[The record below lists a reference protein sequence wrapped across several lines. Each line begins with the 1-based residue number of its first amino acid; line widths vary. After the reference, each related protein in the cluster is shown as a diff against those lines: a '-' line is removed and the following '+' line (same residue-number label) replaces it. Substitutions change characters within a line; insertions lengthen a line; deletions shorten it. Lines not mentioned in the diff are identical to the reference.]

1 MSQSAEAHFLRG
13 MSEANAGRIVQ
24 ALQAVGMA
32 VSLADRAE
40 YLGQY
45 ARLLVQVR
53 REAEGL
59 QVADRAAA
67 LKPSDALTLDT
78 IGCVYSRL
86 GAHDRAAPLFAAAV
100 AQQPDH
106 VQMRYNL
113 ASSLGFLGRFEDAAV
128 NYEALIA
135 MDPGYTRAHF
145 ALSSLKKQSGAS
157 NHIKRLEALL
167 PKVRNSVEHL
177 HVRYALAKECEDLA
191 DHDAS
196 FGHLEAANRPRKV
209 ELGYSIDSDRK
220 LFARL
225 MDQFARDDYFHGV
238 GEGVSR
244 GQGISGDPAVS
255 PGRGAG
261 DSGAVDAGAPIF
273 IFGMPRTGTTL
284 VDRILSSHPLVESAG
299 ELQVMQIVIKR
310 LTATASRVA
319 LDPQTIDA
327 AARLAPI
334 RVGADYLEGAAPH
347 RKTARR
353 FIDKLPLNF
362 LYAGYIARALPSAK
376 LICLRRDPLDTV
388 WSNYRHLFA
397 TGYSYYSYSF
407 DLMDTARYYVL
418 FDRLM
423 RFWEERFPGRIL
435 QVQYESLVDDQEAQ
449 TRRLLEHCALPWNE
463 ACLSFHENAS
473 AVATPS
479 ATQVRQPLYRTALG
493 RWRRYE
499 RYLQPVREY
508 FESEGITSR
517 QTSYETAVRSPA
529 DG

>member
-1 MSQSAEAHFLRG
+1 MSRSAEAHFLWAMG
-13 MSEANAGRIVQ
+13 EANAGRIVQ
-24 ALQAVGMA
+24 ALQAVGKA

-45 ARLLVQVR
+45 ARLLVLVR
-53 REAEGL
+53 RDDEAL
-59 QVADRAAA
+59 QAADRAVA
-67 LKPSDALTLDT
+67 LKPTDALTLDT

-113 ASSLGFLGRFEDAAV
+113 ASSLGFLGRFEDATV

-135 MDPGYTRAHF
+135 LDPAYTRAHF
-145 ALSSLKKQSGAS
+145 ALAALKKQSCAS
-157 NHIKRLEALL
+157 NHIQRLEALL
-167 PKVRNSVEHL
+167 PKVRNGVEHL

-196 FGHLEAANRPRKV
+196 FGHLEAANRPRKAQ
-209 ELGYSIDSDRK
+209 LGYSIDSDRK

-225 MDQFARDDYFHGV
+225 MDQFARDDYFQ
-238 GEGVSR
+238 GEGQGGAGSQDVSA
-244 GQGISGDPAVS
+244 GHGFSA
-255 PGRGAG
+255 GRGAR
-261 DSGAVDAGAPIF
+261 DSGAGDAGGPIF
-273 IFGMPRTGTTL
+273 VFGMPRTGTTL
-284 VDRILSSHPLVESAG
+284 VDRIVSSHPLVESAG
-299 ELQVMQIVIKR
+299 ELQVMPIVIKR

-319 LDPQTIDA
+319 LDPETVDA
-327 AARLAPI
+327 AARLTPV

-347 RKTARR
+347 RKSSRR

-362 LYAGYIARALPSAK
+362 LYAGYIARALPGAK

-397 TGYSYYSYSF
+397 TGYSYYNYSF

-423 RFWEERFPGRIL
+423 RFWEQRFPGRIL

-493 RWRRYE
+493 RWRLYE
-499 RYLQPVREY
+499 RYLQHVRQY
-508 FESEGITSR
+508 FESEGISVPR
-517 QTSYETAVRSPA
+517 TSYETAVRSAA

>member
-1 MSQSAEAHFLRG
+1 MSQSAQAHFLRG

-24 ALQAVGMA
+24 ALQAVGIA

-40 YLGQY
+40 YLSQY

-53 REAEGL
+53 RDGEAL
-59 QVADRAAA
+59 QAADRAVA
-67 LKPSDALTLDT
+67 LKPADALTLDT

-113 ASSLGFLGRFEDAAV
+113 ASSLGFLGRFDDAAV

-135 MDPGYTRAHF
+135 IDPGYTRAHF
-145 ALSSLKKQSGAS
+145 ALSALKRQSSAS

-167 PKVRNSVEHL
+167 PKVRSSIEHL

-196 FGHLEAANRPRKV
+196 FCHLEAANRPRKV
-209 ELGYSIDSDRK
+209 ELGYSIESDRR

-225 MDQFARDDYFHGV
+225 MDQFAQDDYFQGM
-238 GEGVSR
+238 
-244 GQGISGDPAVS
+244 GQGA
-255 PGRGAG
+255 A
-261 DSGAVDAGAPIF
+261 DAGAPIF
-273 IFGMPRTGTTL
+273 VFGMPRTGTTL
-284 VDRILSSHPLVESAG
+284 VDRIVSSHPLVESAG

-310 LTATASRVA
+310 LTATPSRVA
-319 LDPQTIDA
+319 LDPQTVDA
-327 AARLAPI
+327 AARLAPD
-334 RVGADYLEGAAPH
+334 RVGRDYLEGASPH
-347 RKTARR
+347 RKTSRR

-362 LYAGYIARALPSAK
+362 LYAGYIARALPRAR
-376 LICLRRDPLDTV
+376 LICLRRDPLDSV

-397 TGYSYYSYSF
+397 TGYSYYNYSF

-435 QVQYESLVDDQEAQ
+435 QVRYESLVDDQEAQ
-449 TRRLLEHCALPWNE
+449 TRRLLQHCALPWNE

-508 FESEGITSR
+508 FESEGISVAR
-517 QTSYETAVRSPA
+517 ASDETADRSRA

>member
-1 MSQSAEAHFLRG
+1 MSKSAEAHFLRG
-13 MSEANAGRIVQ
+13 MSAANAGRIVE
-24 ALQAVGMA
+24 ALQAVGTA
-32 VSLADRAE
+32 VSLTDRAE
-40 YLGQY
+40 YVGQY

-53 REAEGL
+53 RDAEAL
-59 QVADRAAA
+59 LAADRAVA
-67 LKPSDALTLDT
+67 LKPTDALTLDT

-113 ASSLGFLGRFEDAAV
+113 ASSLGFLGRFEEAAV

-135 MDPGYTRAHF
+135 IDPGYTRAHF
-145 ALSSLKKQSGAS
+145 ALSALKKQSGAS

-167 PKVRNSVEHL
+167 PGVRNSVEHL
-177 HVRYALAKECEDLA
+177 HLRYALAKECEDLSE
-191 DHDAS
+191 HDAS
-196 FGHLEAANRPRKV
+196 FRHLDAANRPRKA
-209 ELGYSIDSDRK
+209 ELGYTIDSDQK

-225 MDQFARDDYFHGV
+225 MEQFAREDYFF
-238 GEGVSR
+238 
-244 GQGISGDPAVS
+244 
-255 PGRGAG
+255 
-261 DSGAVDAGAPIF
+261 DARRDAADAAAPIF
-273 IFGMPRTGTTL
+273 VFGMPRTGTTL

-310 LTATASRVA
+310 LTATATRVA
-319 LDPQTIDA
+319 LDPQTVDA
-327 AARLAPI
+327 AGRLAPA
-334 RVGADYLEGAAPH
+334 RVGADYLQGAAPH
-347 RKTARR
+347 RRTSRR

-362 LYAGYIARALPSAK
+362 LYAGYIARALPGAK

-397 TGYSYYSYSF
+397 TGYSYYNYSF

-423 RFWEERFPGRIL
+423 RFWEQRFPGRIL
-435 QVQYESLVDDQEAQ
+435 QVQYESLVDNQEVQ
-449 TRRLLEHCALPWNE
+449 TRRLLQHCALPWDE
-463 ACLSFHENAS
+463 ACLSFHENPY

-479 ATQVRQPLYRTALG
+479 ATQVRQPLYRNALG
-493 RWRRYE
+493 RWRLYE
-499 RYLQPVREY
+499 RHLQPVRDY
-508 FESEGITSR
+508 LVSQDIR
-517 QTSYETAVRSPA
+517 VAQTSSETAVRSPA

>member
-1 MSQSAEAHFLRG
+1 MSQSAEGAFLRG
-13 MSEANAGRIVQ
+13 MGEANAGRIVQ

-32 VSLADRAE
+32 VNLADRAE

-53 REAEGL
+53 RDAEAL
-59 QVADRAAA
+59 QAADRAVA
-67 LKPSDALTLDT
+67 LKPTDALTLDT

-100 AQQPDH
+100 AQRPDH

-135 MDPGYTRAHF
+135 IDPGYTRAHF
-145 ALSSLKKQSGAS
+145 ALSALKKQSCAS

-177 HVRYALAKECEDLA
+177 HVRYALAKECEDLG

-196 FGHLEAANRPRKV
+196 FGHLAAANRPRKA

-225 MDQFARDDYFHGV
+225 MDQFARDDYFQRTDHGV
-238 GEGVSR
+238 CC
-244 GQGISGDPAVS
+244 GDP
-255 PGRGAG
+255 
-261 DSGAVDAGAPIF
+261 IF
-273 IFGMPRTGTTL
+273 VFGMPRTGTTL
-284 VDRILSSHPLVESAG
+284 VDRIVSSHPLVESAG
-299 ELQVMQIVIKR
+299 ELQVMQVVIKR

-319 LDPQTIDA
+319 LDPETVDA
-327 AARLAPI
+327 AARLAPAL
-334 RVGADYLEGAAPH
+334 VGADYLEGAAPH
-347 RKTARR
+347 RKTSRR
-353 FIDKLPLNF
+353 FTDKLPLNF
-362 LYAGYIARALPSAK
+362 LYAGYIARALPGAK

-397 TGYSYYSYSF
+397 TGYSYYNYSF

-435 QVQYESLVDDQEAQ
+435 QVQYESLVGDQEAQ
-449 TRRLLEHCALPWNE
+449 TRRLLQHCALPWSA

-493 RWRRYE
+493 RWRLYE
-499 RYLQPVREY
+499 RYLQPIREY
-508 FESEGITSR
+508 FESEGITCPR
-517 QTSYETAVRSPA
+517 TSYETAVRSPA
-529 DG
+529 GE

>member
-53 REAEGL
+53 RDAEAL
-59 QVADRAAA
+59 QVADRAVA
-67 LKPSDALTLDT
+67 LKPVDALTLDT

-86 GAHDRAAPLFAAAV
+86 GAHERAAPLFAAAV

-128 NYEALIA
+128 SYEALIA

-145 ALSSLKKQSGAS
+145 ALSALKKQSSAS

-167 PKVRNSVEHL
+167 PKVRSSVEHL
-177 HVRYALAKECEDLA
+177 HVRYALSKECEDLA

-196 FGHLEAANRPRKV
+196 FGHLEAANRPRKA

-225 MDQFARDDYFHGV
+225 MEQFARDDYFQGHGV
-238 GEGVSR
+238 SPAQGG
-244 GQGISGDPAVS
+244 GQRDSVS
-255 PGRGAG
+255 PGGGAANA
-261 DSGAVDAGAPIF
+261 GARDAAAPIF

-284 VDRILSSHPLVESAG
+284 VDRIVSSHPLVESAG
-299 ELQVMQIVIKR
+299 ELQVMQIVTKR
-310 LTATASRVA
+310 LTATSSRVA
-319 LDPQTIDA
+319 LDPQTVDA
-327 AARLAPI
+327 AARLAPA

-347 RKTARR
+347 RKTSRR

-362 LYAGYIARALPSAK
+362 LYAGYIARALPVAK
-376 LICLRRDPLDTV
+376 LVCLRRDALDTV

-397 TGYSYYSYSF
+397 TGYSYYNYSF
-407 DLMDTARYYVL
+407 DLLDTARYYVL

-435 QVQYESLVDDQEAQ
+435 QVQYESLVNDQEAQ

-508 FESEGITSR
+508 FESEGIR
-517 QTSYETAVRSPA
+517 VARTSYETAGRSPA
-529 DG
+529 GG

>member
-13 MSEANAGRIVQ
+13 MSEANAGRIIE
-24 ALQAVGMA
+24 ALQAVGTA
-32 VSLADRAE
+32 VSLAERAE

-53 REAEGL
+53 RDAEAL
-59 QVADRAAA
+59 QAADRAVA
-67 LKPSDALTLDT
+67 LKPADALTLDT

-100 AQQPDH
+100 AQRPDH

-113 ASSLGFLGRFEDAAV
+113 ASSLGFLGRFEDAAA

-135 MDPGYTRAHF
+135 LDPGYTRAHF
-145 ALSSLKKQSGAS
+145 ALSSLKKQSRAS
-157 NHIKRLEALL
+157 NHIERLEALL

-177 HVRYALAKECEDLA
+177 HVRYALAKESEDLEE
-191 DHDAS
+191 HDAS
-196 FGHLEAANRPRKV
+196 FRHLDAANRPRKA
-209 ELGYSIDSDRK
+209 ELRYSIDSDR
-220 LFARL
+220 RL
-225 MDQFARDDYFHGV
+225 IERLIGRFARDDYY
-238 GEGVSR
+238 
-244 GQGISGDPAVS
+244 Q
-255 PGRGAG
+255 GAG
-261 DSGAVDAGAPIF
+261 DASQAPIF
-273 IFGMPRTGTTL
+273 VFGLPRTGTTL

-310 LTATASRVA
+310 LTATPSRVA
-319 LDPQTIDA
+319 LDPETVDA
-327 AARLAPI
+327 AGRLAPAL
-334 RVGADYLEGAAPH
+334 VGASYLEGSRPH
-347 RKTARR
+347 RQTTKR

-362 LYAGYIARALPSAK
+362 LYAGYIARALPAAK

-407 DLMDTARYYVL
+407 DLMDTALYYAL

-435 QVQYESLVDDQEAQ
+435 QVQYESLVDQQESQ
-449 TRRLLEHCALPWNE
+449 TRRLLEHCDLPWHDG
-463 ACLSFHENAS
+463 CLSFHENAS

-479 ATQVRQPLYRTALG
+479 ATQVRQPLYRGAIG
-493 RWRRYE
+493 RWSTYE
-499 RYLQPVREY
+499 RYLQPVIKY
-508 FESEGITSR
+508 FESEGITAPR
-517 QTSYETAVRSPA
+517 TSSGTASQPHAVE
-529 DG
+529 

>member
-1 MSQSAEAHFLRG
+1 MSQSAQAHFLRG
-13 MSEANAGRIVQ
+13 MGEANAGRIVQ

-32 VSLADRAE
+32 VGLADRAE

-53 REAEGL
+53 RDREAL
-59 QVADRAAA
+59 QAADRAVA
-67 LKPSDALTLDT
+67 LKPTDALTLDT

-113 ASSLGFLGRFEDAAV
+113 ASSLGFLGRFEDAAQ

-135 MDPGYTRAHF
+135 IDPGYTRAHF
-145 ALSSLKKQSGAS
+145 ALSALKKQSCAS
-157 NHIKRLEALL
+157 NHIKRLAALL

-196 FGHLEAANRPRKV
+196 FGHLEAANRPRKA

-225 MDQFARDDYFHGV
+225 MDQFARDDYFQGM

-244 GQGISGDPAVS
+244 DCA
-255 PGRGAG
+255 AG
-261 DSGAVDAGAPIF
+261 DAPIF
-273 IFGMPRTGTTL
+273 VFGMPRTGTTL
-284 VDRILSSHPLVESAG
+284 VDRIVSSHPLVESAG

-310 LTATASRVA
+310 LTATPSRVA
-319 LDPQTIDA
+319 LDPQTVDA
-327 AARLAPI
+327 AARLAPV

-347 RKTARR
+347 RKTSRR
-353 FIDKLPLNF
+353 FVDKLPLNF
-362 LYAGYIARALPSAK
+362 LYAGYIARALPGAK
-376 LICLRRDPLDTV
+376 LVCLRRDPLDTV

-397 TGYSYYSYSF
+397 TGYSYYNYSF

-418 FDRLM
+418 FDRLV
-423 RFWEERFPGRIL
+423 RFWEQLFPGRIL
-435 QVQYESLVDDQEAQ
+435 QVQYESLVHDQEAQ
-449 TRRLLEHCALPWNE
+449 TRRLLEHCAVPWNE
-463 ACLSFHENAS
+463 ACLSFHENPE

-493 RWRRYE
+493 RWRLYE

-508 FESEGITSR
+508 FESEGITSPR
-517 QTSYETAVRSPA
+517 TSYGTAARSPA

>member
-1 MSQSAEAHFLRG
+1 
-13 MSEANAGRIVQ
+13 
-24 ALQAVGMA
+24 
-32 VSLADRAE
+32 
-40 YLGQY
+40 
-45 ARLLVQVR
+45 
-53 REAEGL
+53 
-59 QVADRAAA
+59 
-67 LKPSDALTLDT
+67 
-78 IGCVYSRL
+78 
-86 GAHDRAAPLFAAAV
+86 
-100 AQQPDH
+100 
-106 VQMRYNL
+106 
-113 ASSLGFLGRFEDAAV
+113 
-128 NYEALIA
+128 
-135 MDPGYTRAHF
+135 
-145 ALSSLKKQSGAS
+145 
-157 NHIKRLEALL
+157 
-167 PKVRNSVEHL
+167 
-177 HVRYALAKECEDLA
+177 
-191 DHDAS
+191 
-196 FGHLEAANRPRKV
+196 
-209 ELGYSIDSDRK
+209 
-220 LFARL
+220 
-225 MDQFARDDYFHGV
+225 
-238 GEGVSR
+238 
-244 GQGISGDPAVS
+244 
-255 PGRGAG
+255 
-261 DSGAVDAGAPIF
+261 
-273 IFGMPRTGTTL
+273 MPRTGTTL

>member
-1 MSQSAEAHFLRG
+1 MSA
-13 MSEANAGRIVQ
+13 ANAGRIIE
-24 ALQAVGMA
+24 ALQAVATA
-32 VSLADRAE
+32 VSLTDRSE

-53 REAEGL
+53 RDTEAL
-59 QVADRAAA
+59 QAADRAVA
-67 LKPSDALTLDT
+67 LGPTDALTLDT

-106 VQMRYNL
+106 IQMRYNL
-113 ASSLGFLGRFEDAAV
+113 ASSLGFMGRFDDAAS
-128 NYEALIA
+128 NYEVLIA
-135 MDPGYTRAHF
+135 RDPGYTRAHF
-145 ALSSLKKQSGAS
+145 ALSALKKQSVTS

-167 PKVRNSVEHL
+167 PKVRSSVEHL

-191 DHDAS
+191 KHDAS
-196 FGHLEAANRPRKV
+196 FHHLEAANRPRKV
-209 ELGYSIDSDRK
+209 ELGYSIESDGK

-225 MDQFARDDYFHGV
+225 VEQFAREDYF
-238 GEGVSR
+238 
-244 GQGISGDPAVS
+244 QGGN
-255 PGRGAG
+255 
-261 DSGAVDAGAPIF
+261 VDASAPIF
-273 IFGMPRTGTTL
+273 VFGMPRTGTTL

-319 LDPQTIDA
+319 LDPETVDA
-327 AARLAPI
+327 AARLAPA
-334 RVGADYLEGAAPH
+334 RVGTDYLQGAAPH
-347 RKTARR
+347 RRTSRR

-362 LYAGYIARALPSAK
+362 LYAGYIARALPNAK
-376 LICLRRDPLDTV
+376 LVCLRRNPMDTV

-397 TGYSYYSYSF
+397 TGYSYYNYSF

-418 FDRLM
+418 FDRLI

-449 TRRLLEHCALPWNE
+449 TRRLLQHCALPWDE

-479 ATQVRQPLYRTALG
+479 ATQVRQPLYRNALG
-493 RWRRYE
+493 RWRLYE
-499 RYLQPVREY
+499 QHLQPVREY
-508 FESEGITSR
+508 FESEGLGTSGFDTADLDSAAITAAR
-517 QTSYETAVRSPA
+517 TSS
-529 DG
+529 

>member
-1 MSQSAEAHFLRG
+1 MSQSAQAHFLWG

-45 ARLLVQVR
+45 ARLLVLVR
-53 REAEGL
+53 RDGEAL
-59 QVADRAAA
+59 QAADRAVA
-67 LKPSDALTLDT
+67 LEPTDALTLDT

-100 AQQPDH
+100 AQQPGH

-113 ASSLGFLGRFEDAAV
+113 ASSLGFLGRFEDATV

-135 MDPGYTRAHF
+135 LDPGYTRAHF
-145 ALSSLKKQSGAS
+145 ALAALKKQSRAS
-157 NHIKRLEALL
+157 NHIERLEALL

-196 FGHLEAANRPRKV
+196 FGHLEAANRPRKAQ
-209 ELGYSIDSDRK
+209 LGYSIDSDRK

-225 MDQFARDDYFHGV
+225 MDRFARDDYFQG
-238 GEGVSR
+238 G
-244 GQGISGDPAVS
+244 GQGTG
-255 PGRGAG
+255 
-261 DSGAVDAGAPIF
+261 DAGGPIF
-273 IFGMPRTGTTL
+273 VFGMPRTGTTL
-284 VDRILSSHPLVESAG
+284 VDRIICSHPLVESAG

-319 LDPQTIDA
+319 LDPETVDA
-327 AARLAPI
+327 AARLTPV
-334 RVGADYLEGAAPH
+334 RVGADYLEGATPH
-347 RKTARR
+347 RKSSRR

-362 LYAGYIARALPSAK
+362 LYAGYIARALPGAK

-397 TGYSYYSYSF
+397 TGYSYYNYSF

-423 RFWEERFPGRIL
+423 RFWEQRFPGRIL

-493 RWRRYE
+493 RWRLYE
-499 RYLQPVREY
+499 RYLQPVRQY
-508 FESEGITSR
+508 FESEGISVPR
-517 QTSYETAVRSPA
+517 TSYETAIRSAA